1 MVCYTLTNEQVFG
14 LYQALY
20 ELATTKQDLPIRAGY
35 YILKNIEILRPL
47 YSSIVTM
54 RDNIIAKYQENQNE
68 EGFSEEIKELSCLC
82 NEINLHMISLADIG
96 HETLSFEVINNLM
109 IIVAEE

>member
-1 MVCYTLTNEQVFG
+1 MVCYTLTNEQVFS

-35 YILKNIEILRPL
+35 YILKNIETLRPL
-47 YSSIVTM
+47 YSSVVAM
-54 RDNIIAKYQENQNE
+54 RDNIVAKYQEEQNE
-68 EGFSEEIKELSCLC
+68 QVFNEEIKELSVLT
-82 NEINLHMISLADIG
+82 NEVNLHIINLADIG